1 MCAVIVCLINA
12 REYLAT
18 PVGTSRELC
27 EKRRKQVMEA
37 LFIGVS
43 KIKIEIGY
51 GSKSSVPQRHY
62 VLNDCGA
69 VVGVSSLMVNL
80 KNNNEPKDALP

>member
-1 MCAVIVCLINA
+1 MCAVIVRFINA

-18 PVGTSRELC
+18 PVGASRELG
-27 EKRRKQVMEA
+27 EKRREQVMEA
-37 LFIGVS
+37 LFICVS
-43 KIKIEIGY
+43 KIKIEIGH

-69 VVGVSSLMVNL
+69 VGGVSYSMASLTND
-80 KNNNEPKDALP
+80 NEPKDALP